1 MQETWVPSLIRGDP
15 MYQEATEPMCRN
27 DWAHVLQ
34 LLKLSSPKARALL
47 QEMPMQWEAHA
58 TQLEKSPWSNED
70 PEQPI
75 NKQNYK
81 NKIKSLKKREKEL
94 NGGQQSCTLRPF
106 GPRIPS
112 YLRLKGK
119 DTWFTSSGTPGEN
132 SQYESRRGEGW
143 RVLQEMQS
151 PALWAMKSD
160 MLSTGAS
167 IPAPWEG
174 VGRELFT
181 TNFLII
187 ED

>member
-1 MQETWVPSLIRGDP
+1 MQLSPCATTTDALVPLSPRS
-15 MYQEATEPMCRN
+15 ATRVAPAHRQPEK
-27 DWAHVLQ
+27 AHV
-34 LLKLSSPKARALL
+34 
-47 QEMPMQWEAHA
+47 
-58 TQLEKSPWSNED
+58 SNED

-119 DTWFTSSGTPGEN
+119 DTWFTSRGTPGEN

-160 MLSTGAS
+160 MLGTGAS